1 MNATATYPTSEANR
15 PALGSRLNKVLRVP
29 LTRRTWVET
38 VYAIAVLPLAVAGFV
53 FLVISSLLGIV
64 LSITLIGLPV
74 LALGGLA
81 ARRLGSVQRTL
92 ARALLGV
99 HVPPPAR
106 FVPGP
111 GFVGWLQS
119 ALRDAASWRARG
131 YLLVKLPL
139 AMVTFYVIVLWAEAL
154 FWLIY
159 PIWWQLTG
167 LGGPLPFI
175 DADTWPGAVA
185 VALIGLI
192 VVFAAPWAIRT
203 LVWCDR
209 QLIRSLLGR
218 PLDAERVRDL
228 EHARA
233 HIADDAATT
242 LRRIER
248 DLHDGTQAQLGTLAM
263 TLGQAKEKL
272 EHRAGVPYDPAG
284 ALDLI
289 EDAHRHAKEALAELR
304 DIARGIHP
312 PALDLGLDPALATLV
327 ARSTIPAT
335 LHADLQQRPSKAIET
350 IAYFTVAELLANAAK
365 HSRARRITVEITE
378 RGGTLHLQV
387 RDDGI
392 GGAIPGAG
400 SGLNGLAD
408 RLHAVDGRL
417 EIVSPPGGP
426 TVISV
431 DLPLQA

>member
-1 MNATATYPTSEANR
+1 MNATAAYPTTEANR
-15 PALGSRLNKVLRVP
+15 PALGSMLNRVLRAP
-29 LTRRTWVET
+29 LTRRTWMET
-38 VYAIAVLPLAVAGFV
+38 VYAVAALPLAIAGFG

-81 ARRLGSVQRTL
+81 ARRLGSVHRTL
-92 ARALLGV
+92 ARALLAE

-106 FVPGP
+106 FVPDP
-111 GFVGWLQS
+111 GFFGWLQS
-119 ALRDAASWRARG
+119 ALRDAASWRARA
-131 YLLVKLPL
+131 YLLAKLPL
-139 AMVTFYVIVLWAEAL
+139 AVVTFYVVVLWAEAL

-175 DADTWPGAVA
+175 DADTWPNAVA
-185 VALIGLI
+185 VALIGL
-192 VVFAAPWAIRT
+192 VAVFAAPWAIRT

-218 PLDAERVRDL
+218 PLDAERVREL

-233 HIADDAATT
+233 RIADDAATT

-272 EHRAGVPYDPAG
+272 EHRADVPYDPAG

-289 EDAHRHAKEALAELR
+289 EAAHRHAKDALADVR

-335 LHADLQQRPSKAIET
+335 LHADLPQRPSKAIET
-350 IAYFTVAELLANAAK
+350 ITYFTVAELLANAAK

-387 RDDGI
+387 RDDGV

-400 SGLNGLAD
+400 SGLTGLAE
-408 RLHAVDGRL
+408 RLHTVDGRL

-426 TVISV
+426 TVITV
-431 DLPLQA
+431 ELPLQA

>member
-1 MNATATYPTSEANR
+1 MNATATLSTSGAN
-15 PALGSRLNKVLRVP
+15 PATRGGRLKAVLRAP
-29 LTRRTWVET
+29 LARRTWAET
-38 VYAIAVLPLAVAGFV
+38 VYAIAGLPLAVAGFV
-53 FLVISSLLGIV
+53 FLVISSFFGILL
-64 LSITLIGLPV
+64 LITLIGLPV

-81 ARRLGSVQRTL
+81 ARWLGSVQRTL

-111 GFVGWLQS
+111 GFLGWLQS

-139 AMVTFYVIVLWAEAL
+139 AMVTFYVIVLWGEAL
-154 FWLIY
+154 FWFIY

-175 DADTWPGAVA
+175 DADTWPSALA
-185 VALIGLI
+185 VALIGL
-192 VVFAAPWAIRT
+192 VALFAFPWAIRV

-218 PLDAERVRDL
+218 PASAERVREL
-228 EHARA
+228 EHARTR
-233 HIADDAATT
+233 IVDEAATR
-242 LRRIER
+242 LRRIEH

-272 EHRAGVPYDPAG
+272 EHREGVPYDPAG
-284 ALDLI
+284 ALHLI
-289 EDAHRHAKEALAELR
+289 EAAHRHAKEALVELR
-304 DIARGIHP
+304 DITRGIHP
-312 PALDLGLDPALATLV
+312 PALDLGLDAALATLV
-327 ARSTIPAT
+327 ARSAIPAT
-335 LHADLQQRPSKAIET
+335 LRADLSQRPDKAIET

-365 HSRARRITVEITE
+365 HSQARCVTVEITE

-387 RDDGI
+387 HDDGV
-392 GGAIPGAG
+392 GGASPGAG
-400 SGLNGLAD
+400 SGLTGLAD
-408 RLHAVDGRL
+408 RLRAVDGRL
-417 EIVSPPGGP
+417 NIVSPPGGP

-431 DLPLQA
+431 ELPLHT